1 MTVTKCIEDTH
12 SWMLPKKDLKLVSS
26 ERKHLADY
34 CWPQKITTNT
44 KVIVKNKY
52 FRSITF
58 SYYSEGTNDDLLFF
72 TLYYYWGMTFTRK
85 IEEFLNTLGIFT
97 ALIDAPIMHKTC
109 FFLFY
114 AFPFHFFSENNWTLF
129 HQENSLITHSLSS
142 PPIYIQSYFNYTIHC
157 ILNVHK
163 LIKIQWLKAVE

>member
-1 MTVTKCIEDTH
+1 MYWGHTF
-12 SWMLPKKDLKLVSS
+12 MNAPKKRPKVGFFWKKTFGRLL
-26 ERKHLADY
+26 L
-34 CWPQKITTNT
+34 TT
-44 KVIVKNKY
+44 KNNNEYKSNCKKKY